1 MYHTIEFLTDFAAD
15 LEVSP
20 KHRLEQTL
28 LCKGDR
34 LPAQIKPYV
43 VETEEGFVEAADLFL
58 ADGTVIRT
66 VHFEHFAFVE

>member
-34 LPAQIKPYV
+34 LPAQIKPSV

-58 ADGTVIRT
+58 ADGTVVRT
-66 VHFEHFAFVE
+66 VPFEHFAFVE

>member
-15 LEVSP
+15 LEISP
-20 KHRLEQTL
+20 KQRLEQTL

-43 VETEEGFVEAADLFL
+43 METEDGFVEVADLFL
-58 ADGTVIRT
+58 ADGTTIRG
-66 VHFEHFAFVE
+66 VRFEHFAFAE